1 MHSKEVNDLNNM
13 YPLMGHVIRMIENGE
28 NITPD
33 SPFYQTYLAA
43 CQLGLVYRTGE
54 DGKKIS
60 SSPRANDFF
69 SLLKKRRD

>member
-28 NITPD
+28 NITSD

-43 CQLGLVYRTGE
+43 RQRGLVYRIGE

-60 SSPRANDFF
+60 SSPRAKDFF
-69 SLLKKRRD
+69 SLLKKKKP